1 MSSTLNEIV
10 TTTSNYEIM
19 SLELY
24 IICILSAVVM
34 GLILSFAIQFRS
46 SISKSFAIT
55 LALLPSVVCV
65 VIMMV
70 NGSIGAGI
78 AVAGTF
84 SLVRFRSVPGTG
96 REITGVF
103 IAMAIGLACG
113 MGNVLYGGIFTII
126 TIICLLAL
134 EISSFGNREVEI
146 TQKLLKIT
154 IPEDLDYSEV
164 FTDLF
169 DKYCE
174 STRLTMVKTVNL
186 GSMFRLS
193 YEIKLKDIN
202 EEKALIDQIR
212 VRNGNLEIS
221 ASIMPLVMSEM

>member
-1 MSSTLNEIV
+1 MSDTLEALST
-10 TTTSNYEIM
+10 TYEIM
-19 SLELY
+19 SIELY
-24 IICILSAVVM
+24 ILCIISAIIMGIVLS
-34 GLILSFAIQFRS
+34 LAIQYRS
-46 SISKSFAIT
+46 DISKSFAIT
-55 LALLPSVVCV
+55 LALLPAVVCV

-113 MGNVLYGGIFTII
+113 MGNIFYAVVFTVI
-126 TIICLLAL
+126 TIISLLIL
-134 EISSFGNREVEI
+134 EVSSFGESIPEYNKKMLR
-146 TQKLLKIT
+146 IT
-154 IPEDLDYSEV
+154 IPEDLDYNEV
-164 FTDLF
+164 FDDLF
-169 DKYCE
+169 E
-174 STRLTMVKTVNL
+174 SYTTNYSLTMVKTINL

-193 YEIKLKDIN
+193 YEIELKDTKQ
-202 EEKALIDQIR
+202 EKEFIDKLR

-221 ASIMPLVMSEM
+221 CSLKPVVVSEM